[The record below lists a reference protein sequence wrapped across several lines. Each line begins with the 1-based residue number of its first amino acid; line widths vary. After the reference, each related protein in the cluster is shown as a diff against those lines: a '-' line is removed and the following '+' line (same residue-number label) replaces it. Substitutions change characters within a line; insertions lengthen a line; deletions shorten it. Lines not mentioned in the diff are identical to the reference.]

1 MRIRRPRISL
11 HLPAPPPH
19 DAGAVS
25 AVASTRPGAGEA
37 PTRSATRETTGEAS
51 LSSRPRRLGAATIV
65 GAGPAGLA
73 QALLLLKRAPDT
85 GLSRLT
91 VVERRSEYTRPV
103 SLFFRTLTLDALAW
117 LDEEALRELE
127 RRSGMRADDGA
138 PRGIVSERIDA
149 SGRATQRVV
158 REAEDPSSRRFEER
172 ALDDSLPIADV
183 ADSLFRP
190 ASSCLITMKDL
201 EEVLWE
207 ALPRVAKK
215 QGVALDLRRGWEA
228 EVVEQVREQAG
239 GKAGE
244 TAGEKAAAE
253 GPTAALIL
261 HELVRKEDGGERRL
275 VRSGKKEA
283 LPHQGLVVLTEGAAA
298 RVRGRLGGH
307 QVATGPSERI
317 LAAGLQGEATGTS
330 IGRGGFATWTDEHG
344 EDHRVRFMRGCHGEN
359 GLQWTVVGV
368 PEGVEMDATDAAA
381 HARDVDAWLHR
392 YGSLAGDVDLPVVFG
407 PALGEVKGTLVDQ
420 AVRGDNLVLC
430 GDVVGTSHFSAGG
443 GAATALTTHVVAM
456 NRFLDDVAAGAPR
469 QASLRRLDDDLRT
482 ASLTW
487 ALYALPEYAG
497 DPWELRERFLPRK
510 LLEELLPARLV
521 ERYWPASGGAPTD
534 EQSPWTSWFDK
545 ARADAEATAA
555 LAAMDQALPPD
566 ARRAEAPVTASA
578 WEQIL
583 AAAPAAAADVT
594 AAAP

>member
-1 MRIRRPRISL
+1 MKIRRPRVSL
-11 HLPAPPPH
+11 RLPTPPAQ

-25 AVASTRPGAGEA
+25 AVAATHSKPGETPSRSTMREA
-37 PTRSATRETTGEAS
+37 PSEAS
-51 LSSRPRRLGAATIV
+51 LSSRARRLGAATVI

-117 LDEEALRELE
+117 LDAEALRELE

-138 PRGIVSERIDA
+138 RRSLVSERLDEH
-149 SGRATQRVV
+149 GQVTQRLV
-158 REAEDPSSRRFEER
+158 RPAEEPSSRRFAAR
-172 ALDDSLPIADV
+172 ALDDTLPLADV

-190 ASSCLITMKDL
+190 ASSCLVTMKDL

-215 QGVALDLRRGWEA
+215 QGVTLDLRRGFEG
-228 EVVEQVREQAG
+228 EVVEQTNAPGEPAG
-239 GKAGE
+239 GPGSRTDEA
-244 TAGEKAAAE
+244 
-253 GPTAALIL
+253 GPTAAVIL

-275 VRSGKKEA
+275 VRSGKTEA
-283 LPHQGLVVLTEGAAA
+283 LPRQGLVVLTEGAAA
-298 RVRGRLGGH
+298 RVRGRLGAH
-307 QVATGPSERI
+307 QLATGPSERI
-317 LAAGLQGEATGTS
+317 LAAGLQAGGTGTS
-330 IGRGGFATWTDEHG
+330 VGRGGLATWTDPHG
-344 EDHRVRFMRGCHGEN
+344 EEHRVRFMRGSHGDS

-368 PEGVEMDATDAAA
+368 PDAVELDATDAAA
-381 HARDVDAWLHR
+381 HARDLDAWLHR
-392 YGSLAGDVDLPVVFG
+392 YGGLAGDIDLPLVFG
-407 PALGEVKGTLVDQ
+407 PALGEVKGTLVDH
-420 AVRGDNLVLC
+420 AVRGENLVLC

-443 GAATALTTHVVAM
+443 GAATAMTTHVAAM

-469 QASLRRLDDDLRT
+469 RASLRRLDDDLRT

-497 DPWELRERFLPRK
+497 DPWELRERFLPRT

-545 ARADAEATAA
+545 ARQDAEATAA
-555 LAAMDQALPPD
+555 LAAMDQALPPER
-566 ARRAEAPVTASA
+566 RRAEAPVTASA

-583 AAAPAAAADVT
+583 AAAPPATADVT